1 MKAPI
6 KVHVTFSDGEFIT
19 YEPTEV
25 SLNAMA
31 RTLVLFDEKERSTRV
46 INLEAI
52 RYYKV
57 IVEDNNG

>member
-6 KVHVTFSDGEFIT
+6 KVHVTFIDGEFIT

-31 RTLVLFDEKERSTRV
+31 RTLVLFKEKVRSTRV